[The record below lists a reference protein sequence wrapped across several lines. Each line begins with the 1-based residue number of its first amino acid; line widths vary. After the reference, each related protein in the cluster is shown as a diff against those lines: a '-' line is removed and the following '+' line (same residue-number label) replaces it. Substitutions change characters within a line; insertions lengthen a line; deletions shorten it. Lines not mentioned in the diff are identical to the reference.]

1 MVTSCPSNRGLSLL
15 LSILAIFSAP
25 ASLSAWE
32 DHDQLTTLALADE
45 AFASAAVTAEPLEMF
60 LEAEKEGLVSLFATV
75 ETRANKELSYYLPL
89 PANMVFSGAGNGP
102 ELRAAFLRVLRV
114 NPNTPFSLFVQTPAW
129 GVKTRPALPLSAVDL
144 YESRIPNP
152 PFEKVLPGESVTILE
167 VLSAASDEPDYGM
180 DIGLYEDTGTEVG
193 KIYGFGK
200 QPFGNPALS
209 YGSQASIHMA
219 FPREDPIIKLAAA
232 FSQKSLLPYR
242 VMLYEALSRFAF
254 SQGRDYWGWRFAGWA
269 LHYLGDMTQPY
280 HARMLPNLTTTQ
292 ILVLNL
298 MGRAEDKAKALVL
311 LSNHHVLLEDYFYG
325 AMAEHAGPSATGTDG
340 VSPIYAAL
348 RGASPFAKRGL
359 PPWRRGYEQDVLA
372 KRAYDR
378 AGELDHLLSVTFP
391 AKYVSDPAYEYGQKN
406 VGATREYDPYS
417 RLRAENP
424 AAAAKLDS
432 IAAEIFADYGN
443 AVRTFTASVRD
454 TATVVPPR
462 KAVTDLRALLYI
474 LVLLGVAALVILLF
488 VAGARKRRARGIPR

>member
-1 MVTSCPSNRGLSLL
+1 MNFDFSDFRSVWDKANCVFRGVSGNGLD
-15 LSILAIFSAP
+15 IIAVFCTIGKVLAAFSSP
-25 ASLSAWE
+25 PPLSAWE
-32 DHDQLTTLALADE
+32 DHDQRTALALADE
-45 AFASAAVTAEPLEMF
+45 AFASATVTAEPLEVF
-60 LEAEKEGLVSLFATV
+60 LEAEKEGLATLFATV

-89 PANMVFSGAGNGP
+89 PASLAFSGTGNGP
-102 ELRAAFLRVLRV
+102 DLRAAFLRVLRV
-114 NPNTPFSLFVQTPAW
+114 NPNTPIPLFVQTPAW
-129 GVKTRPALPLSAVDL
+129 VAKTKPSLPLSAVDL
-144 YESRIPNP
+144 YKSRIPNP
-152 PFEKVLPGESVTILE
+152 PFEKVLPGERVTIRE
-167 VLSAASDEPDYGM
+167 VLASASDEPDYGM

-193 KIYGFGK
+193 KIYGLGK

-219 FPREDPIIKLAAA
+219 FPREDPIIKVAAA

-254 SQGRDYWGWRFAGWA
+254 SRGRDYWGWRFAGWA

-280 HARMLPNLTTTQ
+280 HSSMLPNLTTTQ
-292 ILVLNL
+292 VLLLN

-325 AMAEHAGPSATGTDG
+325 AMSEYAGPSATGTAG

-348 RGASPFAKRGL
+348 RGASAFAKRGL

-378 AGELDHLLSVTFP
+378 AGDLDHLLSAIFP
-391 AKYVSDPAYEYGQKN
+391 AKYVSDPTYEYGLQN
-406 VGATREYDPYS
+406 VGATREYDPYN

-424 AAAAKLDS
+424 AA
-432 IAAEIFADYGN
+432 
-443 AVRTFTASVRD
+443 
-454 TATVVPPR
+454 
-462 KAVTDLRALLYI
+462 
-474 LVLLGVAALVILLF
+474 
-488 VAGARKRRARGIPR
+488 VAGSTA